1 MRNNEEIRKEPRGA
15 SRSTM
20 SQRNPMNERYQSEE
34 HTGVSRKSAAS
45 AKPKA
50 KAAASV
56 IVQSSEKSPQQKKA
70 ERKEEKRRL
79 RDEQRELDRKYY
91 NPDTKR
97 YKNLR
102 RAWWACLIGAILCTF
117 ASFFGRGLFPDWL
130 SLVTLFLAYALI
142 ILAFYID
149 FSKIRRERRAYQER
163 MIALE
168 EKQKKAERAA
178 ARSGQQHQGKKGSGK
193 NASRNPKVQA
203 KAAEKNAE
211 ETASEEAPEKE
222 TPKKGLFGGG
232 LRLSGR
238 KEKAEKQAA
247 KDAEEARKADA
258 ENEGE

>member
-1 MRNNEEIRKEPRGA
+1 
-15 SRSTM
+15 M

-56 IVQSSEKSPQQKKA
+56 IVQSSEKTPQQKKA
-70 ERKEEKRRL
+70 ERKAEKRKL

-102 RAWWACLIGAILCTF
+102 RGWWACLIGAILCTV
-117 ASFFGRGLFPDWL
+117 ASFFGRGLFPDWF
-130 SLVTLFLAYALI
+130 SLVTLFLAYGLI
-142 ILAFYID
+142 IMAFYID
-149 FSKIRRERRAYQER
+149 FSKIRRERRNYQER

-178 ARSGQQHQGKKGSGK
+178 ARNEQQRQAKKGSGK
-193 NASRNPKVQA
+193 NATRNPKAQA

-211 ETASEEAPEKE
+211 EAVKEEAAEKE
-222 TPKKGLFGGG
+222 APKKGLFGSGF
-232 LRLSGR
+232 RLSNR
-238 KEKAEKQAA
+238 EKMHEEKARAKAEKQAEKA
-247 KDAEEARKADA
+247 QKEAEKADA
-258 ENEGE
+258 AKAGE

>member
-1 MRNNEEIRKEPRGA
+1 
-15 SRSTM
+15 M

-34 HTGVSRKSAAS
+34 HTGVTRKSAAS

-50 KAAASV
+50 KAASSV

-70 ERKEEKRRL
+70 ERKAEKRRL

-102 RAWWACLIGAILCTF
+102 RGWWACLIGAILCTF

-130 SLVTLFLAYALI
+130 SLVTLFLAYGLI

-149 FSKIRRERRAYQER
+149 FSKIRRERREYQER

-168 EKQKKAERAA
+168 EKQKKAEKAA
-178 ARSGQQHQGKKGSGK
+178 ARAERQRQGK
-193 NASRNPKVQA
+193 NASRNAKVQERA
-203 KAAEKNAE
+203 VDKGAE
-211 ETASEEAPEKE
+211 EAANEEGPEKE
-222 TPKKGLFGGG
+222 APKKGLFGSGF
-232 LRLSGR
+232 RLSNR
-238 KEKAEKQAA
+238 EKMREEKARAKAEKQAE
-247 KDAEEARKADA
+247 KAERQSVAADKADA
-258 ENEGE
+258 DGASK

>member
-1 MRNNEEIRKEPRGA
+1 
-15 SRSTM
+15 M

-34 HTGVSRKSAAS
+34 HSGVSRKSAAS

-193 NASRNPKVQA
+193 TPA
-203 KAAEKNAE
+203 
-211 ETASEEAPEKE
+211 E
-222 TPKKGLFGGG
+222 TPRFRRRPQRKTRRRRRARRLPKRRRRRRACSGAGFVFPAARRRPRSR
-232 LRLSGR
+232 LRRMLG
-238 KEKAEKQAA
+238 KP
-247 KDAEEARKADA
+247 ARPTPRTRAN
-258 ENEGE
+258 NE